1 MCYLG
6 NKEKKAMFLVVSR
19 SDVHFGFDQPFLGE
33 KNYFGKHR
41 APRKKL
47 VHPCWGQE
55 LGNSVLD
62 ISKNLL
68 TENLYENKN
77 GLEWWQLFE
86 SSTKAINL
94 NYWHLLT
101 DVMILTVKY
110 SGLKMISKP
119 NWFPKY
125 NFCPWFEKNK
135 FKHLLLVSKVC
146 HFPISKHPFNQDSV
160 YPSQ

>member
-1 MCYLG
+1 
-6 NKEKKAMFLVVSR
+6 MFLVVSR

-33 KNYFGKHR
+33 KNYFGKNR
-41 APRKKL
+41 APKKKL
-47 VHPCWGQE
+47 AHPCWGQE

-86 SSTKAINL
+86 SSIKAINL

-101 DVMILTVKY
+101 DVMILRMWLSNIVAWK
-110 SGLKMISKP
+110 
-119 NWFPKY
+119 WFPNLTDFQNMVFVLDLRKINSSICFLCRRY
-125 NFCPWFEKNK
+125 VTF
-135 FKHLLLVSKVC
+135 
-146 HFPISKHPFNQDSV
+146 Q
-160 YPSQ
+160 